1 MMSAVT
7 RATALGAVTSG
18 TPFLQACAIPF
29 LQSVPYSN
37 TSWSTRLASEQ
48 LVRVAGTITS
58 RRRSERRRSMVR
70 DSSWY
75 SQSAQACP
83 SKPRVLAE
91 DAHTLTAL
99 ATVRLL
105 GRAGRR

>member
-1 MMSAVT
+1 
-7 RATALGAVTSG
+7 
-18 TPFLQACAIPF
+18 
-29 LQSVPYSN
+29 
-37 TSWSTRLASEQ
+37 
-48 LVRVAGTITS
+48 
-58 RRRSERRRSMVR
+58 MVR